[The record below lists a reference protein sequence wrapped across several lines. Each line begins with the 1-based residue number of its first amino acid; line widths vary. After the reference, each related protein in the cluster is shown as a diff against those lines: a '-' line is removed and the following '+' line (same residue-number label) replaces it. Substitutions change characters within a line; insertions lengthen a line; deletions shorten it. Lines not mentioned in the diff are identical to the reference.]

1 MTVSI
6 LRILNMDI
14 ATRIN
19 QRLTALKLKGVDITK
34 ATGVSSGGVSQWRN
48 GITTPAGEKIFLLS
62 RLLQCDPEWLITGKT
77 VVKKDM
83 RIFDPFTQPEGELM
97 DSSML
102 GEASSSSGYFNIP
115 ISDVELAAGHSGF
128 FDYDHPGETMSI
140 STDCLDRSNV
150 PPSAASIVTVKGE
163 SMIPTLCSGDTVLL
177 DLSATKPVSNKIYA
191 FNFDGDLRV
200 KRFIRQLDTTW
211 RIVSDNED
219 KELYRDEVLSHN
231 NVEGLKI
238 IGRVATVL
246 ERTL

>member
-1 MTVSI
+1 
-6 LRILNMDI
+6 MDI

-19 QRLTALKLKGVDITK
+19 QRLEALELKGVDITK

-48 GITTPAGEKIFLLS
+48 GMTTPAGEKIFILS
-62 RLLQCDPEWLITGKT
+62 KLLQCDPEWLITGKT
-77 VVKKDM
+77 VVKKQM
-83 RIFDPFTQPEGELM
+83 QIFDPVTQPEGEQI

-102 GEASSSSGYFNIP
+102 GEASSARGYFNIP
-115 ISDVELAAGHSGF
+115 IYNVELAAGHSGF
-128 FDYDHPGETMSI
+128 FDSDYLGDTMSI
-140 STDCLDRSNV
+140 STDCLDRNSV
-150 PPSAASIVTVKGE
+150 TPSAASIVTVKGE

-177 DLSATKPVSNKIYA
+177 DLSATKPISNKIYA

-200 KRFIRQLDTTW
+200 KRFIRLLDTTW

-219 KELYRDEVLSHN
+219 KDLYRDEILSQN
-231 NVEGLKI
+231 NVENLKI